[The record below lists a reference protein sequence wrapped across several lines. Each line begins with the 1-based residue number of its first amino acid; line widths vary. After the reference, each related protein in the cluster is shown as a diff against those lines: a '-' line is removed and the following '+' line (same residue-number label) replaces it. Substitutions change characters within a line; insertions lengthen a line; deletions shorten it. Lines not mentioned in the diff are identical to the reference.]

1 MDFRAII
8 DKLESIATE
17 ADLTPQQQALAR
29 SAGFATNKTDAAA
42 LAQQNL
48 AAAQAGETGGGA
60 SLARPVRAPTG
71 ARATRLQQPT
81 QESRDTQFQKE
92 LNAMLRIANLPDR
105 GL

>member
-1 MDFRAII
+1 MA
-8 DKLESIATE
+8 
-17 ADLTPQQQALAR
+17 Q
-29 SAGFATNKTDAAA
+29 SAGFATNKADATA

-48 AAAQAGETGGGA
+48 AAAQAGDTAGGA

-71 ARATRLQQPT
+71 ARAQYAQRQPA
-81 QESRDTQFQKE
+81 QESRDTQYQKE